1 MTDHVS
7 GVSIDVDTR
16 LYSVS
21 ATMRAA
27 YKFTGRYHVALE
39 QESEP
44 GKPRLTVTLRP
55 KSSSQILDEDGLR
68 GDFLN
73 ELLDQRL
80 RETLEAEFGSL
91 RELIVAQAFADANL
105 LDPMRDMAD
114 YVADPLNIGAPAPQ
128 TNTVRPRD

>member
-1 MTDHVS
+1 MAPVAC
-7 GVSIDVDTR
+7 VSIDVDTQ

-27 YKFTGRYHVALE
+27 YKFSGRFHVAL
-39 QESEP
+39 QQSADP
-44 GKPRLTVTLRP
+44 ALSRLTVTLRS
-55 KSSSQILDEDGLR
+55 KSPSQTLDEETLR

-91 RELIVAQAFADANL
+91 RELIVAQAFADTNL
-105 LDPMRDMAD
+105 LDPTRESAD
-114 YVADPLNIGAPAPQ
+114 YVADPLNIGEEATAARSR
-128 TNTVRPRD
+128 T